1 MSVEIPAP
9 VKAVLRKA
17 GWEYVGN
24 GTAKRVK
31 AADEV
36 KVARLQ
42 YLVNDVLYVDNRRQR
57 QVDALKEAQTL
68 ANEL

>member
-17 GWEYVGN
+17 GWEYVGS
-24 GTAKRVK
+24 KRP
-31 AADEV
+31 AAVDEA